1 MKMLKKVVIF
11 SLVLAVVTMVF
22 SCGSGDDS
30 GTETDTGSG
39 TGSGTGPQDKAPDF
53 TSHNT
58 DYSILV
64 RNNTNF
70 RLVAFQGDLIPEKMI
85 GGIPAHAT
93 NHGLPMDLTLFDV
106 TKDFPMIVL
115 TEEQYN
121 ANKTNLSTLKNTPF
135 TRVYVFYNKTGDN
148 SSVYEIAAGLGGTNR
163 FEIINASNSINVELR
178 INGVAG
184 ETIGYAPANILNTTL
199 FLEDGNYNIFPV
211 FKRYNR
217 TRDVVETVYPK
228 GSGSNYA
235 WFQSYSFGEGTD
247 SATMNLKTLLQ
258 STTFTSGA
266 AWVYVN
272 NQTTSGG
279 IRFVEGT
286 NVHKTASG
294 LENIMSGNP
303 KTFQINMP
311 KAGEGNKYVDSVE
324 VANWKFG
331 ASGFE
336 VALQT
341 SATDD
346 TEVTTYTIERDKMYT
361 VTVTGSHNDGNMKA
375 YISNITQIPANEL
388 GGAW

>member
-1 MKMLKKVVIF
+1 MKKMKRVAMFAFVMATAIL
-11 SLVLAVVTMVF
+11 LF
-22 SCGSGDDS
+22 SCPDPDPKPKEGDV
-30 GTETDTGSG
+30 
-39 TGSGTGPQDKAPDF
+39 DF
-53 TSHNT
+53 SNHVT

-64 RNNTNF
+64 RNNTNY
-70 RLVAFQGDLIPEKMI
+70 RLVAFMGELLPERLI
-85 GGIPAHAT
+85 GGVPAHET
-93 NHGLPMDLTLFDV
+93 NHGLPKNLSLFEA

-115 TEEQYN
+115 TEEQYK
-121 ANKTNLSTLKNTPF
+121 ANKKNLSSLKNTPF

-148 SSVYEIAAGLGGTNR
+148 SSVYEIAEGLGGTNK

-178 INGVAG
+178 VNGVAG
-184 ETIGYAPANILNTTL
+184 ETLGYAPAGILNTTL
-199 FLEDGNYNIFPV
+199 YLQDGNYNIFPV

-294 LENIMSGNP
+294 LDNIMSGNP
-303 KTFQINMP
+303 KTFQIDMP
-311 KAGEGNKYVDSVE
+311 KAGEGNKYADSVD

-336 VALQT
+336 VPLQT

-346 TEVTTYTIERDKMYT
+346 TVVTVLTIERDKMYT
-361 VTVTGSHNDGNMKA
+361 VTVTGNHNDGNLKA
-375 YISNITQIPANEL
+375 YISNTTQIPANEL
-388 GGAW
+388 GGSW